1 MGLFDRFKKSQVPQ
15 NETEQ
20 RSAYDEY
27 GVGLALNYNGYSTYK
42 TTQAMTLAAVH
53 RCVTVIMN
61 SVASLPVRLYV
72 YDKDGYKEEVKNELS
87 YLLGKKPNSKMNAY
101 TFYSLIVKDILLSG
115 NGYALILRKDG
126 KIVGFQYVQAGLVSP
141 IDMGTRVDY
150 MVTGINGVVKQE
162 DILHFMNYTDN
173 GVYGISVLTHARRT
187 LGIADA
193 GDKAADNFYK
203 SGGCTSG
210 FLKFEGPSSGKQR
223 DEILS
228 AWNTATGGPN
238 NGPNGIAVLPANV
251 TYTQLSVDP
260 ADAQL
265 LESRKFEVIDIC
277 RFFGVSPLKVFSL
290 ENANYNSI
298 EATEL
303 AFLNDTLRPLLTKI
317 ENELE
322 TKIFKPED
330 KFDIKFDVS
339 ELLRT
344 DKKSQAEYFTKL
356 FNLGVL
362 SPNDIRKELDMNAI
376 EGGDIH
382 VAQINLTSIKNLET
396 INATADN
403 RLKEEELQNNN
414 NNQEDNDQEN
424 KQE

>member
-173 GVYGISVLTHARRT
+173 GVYGISVLTHAHH
-187 LGIADA
+187 
-193 GDKAADNFYK
+193 
-203 SGGCTSG
+203 
-210 FLKFEGPSSGKQR
+210 
-223 DEILS
+223 LS
-228 AWNTATGGPN
+228 HEP
-238 NGPNGIAVLPANV
+238 
-251 TYTQLSVDP
+251 
-260 ADAQL
+260 
-265 LESRKFEVIDIC
+265 R
-277 RFFGVSPLKVFSL
+277 
-290 ENANYNSI
+290 
-298 EATEL
+298 
-303 AFLNDTLRPLLTKI
+303 
-317 ENELE
+317 
-322 TKIFKPED
+322 
-330 KFDIKFDVS
+330 VS
-339 ELLRT
+339 EPCTAQSHCEDRGKDAWFRGREYSPRLLLLPCVT
-344 DKKSQAEYFTKL
+344 GS
-356 FNLGVL
+356 
-362 SPNDIRKELDMNAI
+362 
-376 EGGDIH
+376 
-382 VAQINLTSIKNLET
+382 
-396 INATADN
+396 
-403 RLKEEELQNNN
+403 
-414 NNQEDNDQEN
+414 
-424 KQE
+424 

>member
-1 MGLFDRFKKSQVPQ
+1 MGLFDRKQKSQVPQ
-15 NETEQ
+15 NDTEQ
-20 RSAYDEY
+20 RSAFEEL
-27 GVGLALNYNGYSTYK
+27 GVGIALNYNGYSTYK
-42 TTQAMTLAAVH
+42 TTQSMTLAAVH

-72 YDKDGYKEEVKNELS
+72 YDKDGYKSEVKNNLS
-87 YLLGKKPNSKMNAY
+87 YLLGKKPNNKMNSY
-101 TFYSLIVKDILLSG
+101 TFYSLIVKDILLNG
-115 NGYALILRKDG
+115 NAYALILRENG
-126 KIVGFQYVQAGLVSP
+126 NIVGFQYIPAGLVTP
-141 IDMGTRVDY
+141 IDMVTRIDY
-150 MVTGINGVVKQE
+150 QVTGINGIVKQE
-162 DILHFMNYTDN
+162 DILHFMNYTEN
-173 GVYGISVLTHARRT
+173 GVFGLSVLTHARRT

-193 GDKAADNFYK
+193 GDKAAENFYK

-223 DEILS
+223 EEILS

-251 TYTQLSVDP
+251 SYTQLSVDP

-290 ENANYNSI
+290 ENASYNSI

-317 ENELE
+317 ETELE
-322 TKIFKPED
+322 TKLFKPED
-330 KFDIKFDVS
+330 RFDIKFDVS

-362 SPNDIRKELDMNAI
+362 SPNDIRKELDMNSI

-414 NNQEDNDQEN
+414 NNKE
-424 KQE
+424 